1 MIAGD
6 LHSLECRGDVH
17 DEYNRRVDEAHE
29 GLVWRHPKV
38 HSYYNNARG
47 RVTTNAPWKLIDYW
61 RMTSR
66 AGSAG
71 LRTD

>member
-1 MIAGD
+1 
-6 LHSLECRGDVH
+6 VH

-38 HSYYNNARG
+38 HSYYNNRAG

-61 RMTSR
+61 RMTSAPNLNDFVVR
-66 AGSAG
+66 PGRSEDAG
-71 LRTD
+71 L